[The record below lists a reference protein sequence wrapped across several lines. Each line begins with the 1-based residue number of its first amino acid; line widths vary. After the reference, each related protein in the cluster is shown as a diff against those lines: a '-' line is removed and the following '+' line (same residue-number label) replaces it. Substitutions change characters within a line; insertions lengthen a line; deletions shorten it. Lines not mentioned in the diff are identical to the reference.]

1 MEEKEMRPDTRKKV
15 MAALG
20 IFLSIIMAGPFR
32 PGIVPLHAADHY
44 NLEEGLPVEVE
55 DALPTAYRNREVQGL
70 ARWDHTKEGKERFR
84 LEPRFEF
91 GLWRNL
97 EAEVSVPFNYGS
109 AVEDKGIGDVEVSAL
124 YNFNQETL
132 LFPALALSGTAIFPT
147 SDEGEGV
154 DTRAKFIATKSIGRS
169 AKFHRLHLNFVWNHN
184 TDPLH
189 DERDDYY
196 SGIIGYDRAITADA
210 FLVLDL
216 VREQQKEKDQT
227 YNLFEAGIRYQC
239 NPLTVLTFGVGT
251 GIGDDSPDIRVVV
264 GFQRSLTF

>member
-1 MEEKEMRPDTRKKV
+1 MRSEIRSKFL
-15 MAALG
+15 AAML
-20 IFLSIIMAGPFR
+20 IFLSSTLAGLFNPETAL
-32 PGIVPLHAADHY
+32 LHAADHY
-44 NLEEGLPVEVE
+44 NLEEGLPVTIE

-70 ARWDHTKEGKERFR
+70 VRWDHTKEGEEHFR

-97 EAEVSVPFNYGS
+97 EAEVTVPFNYGS
-109 AVEDKGIGDVEVSAL
+109 AVDDKGIGDVEVSAL

-132 LFPALALSGTAIFPT
+132 LFPALSLSGAAIFPT

-154 DTRAKFIATKSIGRS
+154 DTRAKFIATKAIGRS
-169 AKFHRLHLNFVWNHN
+169 SKFHRLHLNVVWNHN
-184 TDPLH
+184 TDALH

-196 SGIIGYDRAITADA
+196 SAIIGYDRAITADA
-210 FLVLDL
+210 FLVLDI

-227 YNLFEAGIRYQC
+227 YNLLEAGIRYQC
-239 NPLTVLTFGVGT
+239 NPLTVFTFGVGT
-251 GIGDDSPDIRVVV
+251 GIGDDSPDFRAVV